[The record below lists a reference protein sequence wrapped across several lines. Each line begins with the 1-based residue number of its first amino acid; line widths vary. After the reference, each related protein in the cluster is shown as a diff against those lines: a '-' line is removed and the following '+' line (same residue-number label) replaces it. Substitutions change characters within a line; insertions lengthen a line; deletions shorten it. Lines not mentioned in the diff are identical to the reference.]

1 MPCGVLESESHVSS
15 RDLKRKLKKKGST
28 PSIILQINTMTS
40 SLLLPFQYTIEK
52 EKERKPVSPRLFD
65 HIEDNIPEDTVLN
78 K

>member
-28 PSIILQINTMTS
+28 PS
-40 SLLLPFQYTIEK
+40 
-52 EKERKPVSPRLFD
+52 PRLFD